1 MLLSAAPRNIIL
13 LPLVFLLGVWVGQS
27 WLNDQQPAGQVK
39 PEEARIRSKSE
50 QRTPFTGAG
59 KITAKS
65 EDNCPDRFGNSSG
78 REPPAQDLSD
88 DVADMIASYNKASS
102 ESSALQTE
110 SYSFHLNAALE
121 STAAEPSP
129 QSIENDIGK
138 SLEEAGISPEE
149 IPGRVDDVME
159 MILQNDRQ
167 TPAEAYPNIPPDTDI
182 PYTD

>member
-1 MLLSAAPRNIIL
+1 MLVSAAPRNIIL

-27 WLNDQQPAGQVK
+27 WLNDRQPDGQDK
-39 PEEARIRSKSE
+39 NEEIETRSKSE
-50 QRTPFTGAG
+50 QRTPFTGGG

-65 EDNCPDRFGNSSG
+65 EHSCPDRFDNNPG
-78 REPPAQDLSD
+78 REPPAQDVSD
-88 DVADMIASYNKASS
+88 DVADMIASYNEGSS
-102 ESSALQTE
+102 ESALQAE

-121 STAAEPSP
+121 NSAAEPLP

-149 IPGRVDDVME
+149 IPGRVDSVME

-167 TPAEAYPNIPPDTDI
+167 TPAEAYPNIPPDTEV